1 MMYLY
6 EQQPKPTNAI
16 GVQVELNAIDP
27 NGNLINLGTATTDIN
42 GFYYFQ
48 VNPNMLQAGAGT
60 YQVIASFAGSESYGS
75 SNAESAFTINSAA
88 PTSSPV
94 PLQTQPPTEMYFGI
108 STVAI
113 IIAIA
118 IATALM
124 MLKKRP

>member
-1 MMYLY
+1 MADL
-6 EQQPKPTNAI
+6 K
-16 GVQVELNAIDP
+16 
-27 NGNLINLGTATTDIN
+27 INLGAATTDVN

-60 YQVIASFAGSESYGS
+60 YQVITTFAGSDSYGS
-75 SNAESAFTINSAA
+75 SSAVSAFTINSAA
-88 PTSSPV
+88 PTASPV
-94 PLQTQPPTEMYFGI
+94 PIQTQPPTEMYFGI

-118 IATALM
+118 VATALM